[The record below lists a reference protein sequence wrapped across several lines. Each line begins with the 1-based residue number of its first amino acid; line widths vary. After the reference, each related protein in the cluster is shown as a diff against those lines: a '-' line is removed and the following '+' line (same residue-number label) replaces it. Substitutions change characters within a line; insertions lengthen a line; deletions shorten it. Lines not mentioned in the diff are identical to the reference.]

1 MLIVKEWFWICFLRL
16 EKLLN
21 AIGFFDWTSFIEKD
35 YLCHEIKEKD
45 SFVNLRERELEI
57 YSIVIILLLLIIMMS
72 IARDNYKRII
82 TQHKLI
88 MNHLSDSQIKV
99 TDRGPLRSMKQ
110 IWTENYY
117 SLFGPSTNW
126 PIGDCTYQKVG
137 SFFN

>member
-1 MLIVKEWFWICFLRL
+1 MQLVSLIGPHSLKR
-16 EKLLN
+16 
-21 AIGFFDWTSFIEKD
+21 TM

-110 IWTENYY
+110 I
-117 SLFGPSTNW
+117 
-126 PIGDCTYQKVG
+126 
-137 SFFN
+137 